1 LKPRHSFL
9 NTLYMTYTH
18 FCAVSLFH
26 TSRSNGSPAITVKP
40 NSMVAVSLF
49 YIAQTKSYQ
58 RLHST
63 CVTVTSSH
71 NPKVRGASVA
81 PHLTS
86 SRFCCV
92 VSDCRKLKIMAFSGF
107 QCNSRNI
114 FRVNGHPTSNFG

>member
-1 LKPRHSFL
+1 MSV
-9 NTLYMTYTH
+9 TLTFRIVAIYVIVDVQYMTYTH

-26 TSRSNGSPAITVKP
+26 TSRSNGSPAITVRP
-40 NSMVAVSLF
+40 NSTVAVSLF

-63 CVTVTSSH
+63 RVTVTASH

-92 VSDCRKLKIMAFSGF
+92 VSDCRKLKIMAFTGI
-107 QCNSRNI
+107 QCI
-114 FRVNGHPTSNFG
+114 TLVT